1 MWIINSARSQAINAA
16 KIKSLQVNPMDED
29 GSCYMIEP
37 DEIVAYGVFDGIY
50 LIAGPYT
57 SQSKANEVMIDIVC
71 SVYRE
76 DPFYCPE
83 GDYKG
88 EENA

>member
-1 MWIINSARSQAINAA
+1 MWIINSSRSQAINAE
-16 KIKSLQVNPMDED
+16 KIKSLQVNSIDES
-29 GSCYMIEP
+29 GNSYMIEP

-50 LIAGPYT
+50 LIAGPYI
-57 SQSKANEVMIDIVC
+57 SQQKANEVMIDIVC

-76 DPFYCPE
+76 EPFYCPE